1 MLGTRAGVRTGYWRG
16 REGGCSLAQK
26 TDPHMVPVG
35 TGPGSPGAPEPP
47 WMVRVPG
54 VVLYPAGF
62 LCPDPA
68 ALALGA
74 TRTLL
79 VLSCCAECFCGDL
92 TVWIQETSRHWRPPP
107 HPRPCSLGLIGHSR
121 CGLRARGQAGGEHA
135 HPGPRGRPSW
145 PRVGRRSCRV
155 SS

>member
-1 MLGTRAGVRTGYWRG
+1 MREAALLLRRQTHTWCPWELVQVALGPLR
-16 REGGCSLAQK
+16 
-26 TDPHMVPVG
+26 
-35 TGPGSPGAPEPP
+35 PP

-79 VLSCCAECFCGDL
+79 VLSCCAKCFCGDL

-107 HPRPCSLGLIGHSR
+107 PPPLLLGPHRP
-121 CGLRARGQAGGEHA
+121 
-135 HPGPRGRPSW
+135 
-145 PRVGRRSCRV
+145 
-155 SS
+155 